1 MNIHSESLERAKL
14 RTFENEGKWVFHGSG
29 SKIEILEPR
38 QAYNYPTDSDEEK
51 IPDGKPA
58 VFASPSVDIAIFMA
72 ILNKENAP
80 KGARSG
86 FDINDN
92 GTFQFRT
99 TQATIDQIN
108 NAVGYV
114 YVFDATKFAPISA
127 GESVSYKAVIP
138 DEVVV
143 VSEKD
148 LPINIDIKDF

>member
-1 MNIHSESLERAKL
+1 MNTSPESPERAKL
-14 RTFENEGKWVFHGSG
+14 RTLENEGAWVFHGSG
-29 SKIEILEPR
+29 SKIEVLEPR
-38 QAYNYPTDSDEEK
+38 QAYNYPTDSDKEK

-58 VFASPSVDIAIFMA
+58 VFASPSADIAIFMS

-86 FDINDN
+86 FDMHDD
-92 GTFQFRT
+92 GTFEFRT
-99 TQATIDQIN
+99 TQATIDQIH

-114 YVFDATKFAPISA
+114 YVFNAKKFIPHTLGECISY
-127 GESVSYKAVIP
+127 ETVTP

-148 LPINIDIKDF
+148 LPRDIEIKDF